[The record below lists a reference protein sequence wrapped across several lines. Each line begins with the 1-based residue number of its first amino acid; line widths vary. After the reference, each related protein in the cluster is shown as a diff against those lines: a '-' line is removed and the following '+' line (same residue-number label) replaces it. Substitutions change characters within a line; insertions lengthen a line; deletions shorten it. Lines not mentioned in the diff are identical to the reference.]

1 MYNILET
8 HIQFE
13 NGNIETITV
22 LVEISENDIRA
33 IQANTKTK
41 GGYMNISPAA
51 KLNEELLQK
60 IAGYGMEVS
69 ASKFFPNSKLIKV

>member
-1 MYNILET
+1 MYNILDTNIE
-8 HIQFE
+8 FE
-13 NGNIETITV
+13 NGNINTVTV

-41 GGYMNISPAA
+41 GGYMNIPPAA

-60 IAGYGMEVS
+60 IAGYGIEVS
-69 ASKFFPNSKLIKV
+69 APKFFPNSKYINV